1 MTVSRARAGVD
12 RRAGRDPIAGL
23 PGAGPVSTGVGVLDR
38 SVEILRAVDDGARTL
53 AQLVAATGLTRT
65 TAFRLVKALEAH
77 GLLRAEGG
85 DGYRLGPLLR
95 RLGVRA
101 AADAPLAGVAH
112 PVLERL
118 TLTTGESSQLYVR
131 AGDVRVCVAS
141 VESPNELRT
150 IVAVGAELPLARG
163 SAGKVL
169 LAFSPQRD
177 RDRFRGQAADPERFD
192 RELAIVRR
200 RGWAQSAEE
209 REPGVGSVSA
219 PVFGA
224 EGDVAAAVSVS
235 GPVARLRGNLG
246 RRYAAAVVAAARD
259 IERTLGVDAAER
271 TDPRR
276 ARRSQDPGR

>member
-12 RRAGRDPIAGL
+12 RTSRDRTGGGGS
-23 PGAGPVSTGVGVLDR
+23 GAAPVSTGVGVLDR

-53 AQLVAATGLTRT
+53 SQLVAATGLART

-77 GLLRAEGG
+77 GLLRADDGA
-85 DGYRLGPLLR
+85 GYRLGPLLR

-101 AADAPLAGVAH
+101 AADAPLAGVAR
-112 PVLERL
+112 PALERL
-118 TLTTGESSQLYVR
+118 TRTTGESSQLYVR

-150 IVAVGAELPLARG
+150 MVAVGAELPLARG

-169 LAFSPQRD
+169 LAFSPPRD
-177 RDRFRGQAADPERFD
+177 REGFRGHAMHPDRFD
-192 RELAIVRR
+192 RELAIARR

-209 REPGVGSVSA
+209 REPGVGSVSV
-219 PVFGA
+219 PVFGGG
-224 EGDVAAAVSVS
+224 GDVTAAVSVS
-235 GPVARLRGNLG
+235 GPVARLRGSLG

-259 IERTLGVDAAER
+259 IERAFGVDAAER
-271 TDPRR
+271 PDRGP